1 MTFQKVLFAVL
12 AITILG
18 MVTDGVFS
26 SVFAEPMKEVSGTI
40 TSMVDPGVGHES
52 HQLAILLAPN

>member
-1 MTFQKVLFAVL
+1 MTFQKVLFAML

-18 MVTDGVFS
+18 MVTDGVFP
-26 SVFAEPMKEVSGTI
+26 SVFAKPMKEVSGTI
-40 TSMVDPGVGHES
+40 TSTVDPGVGHES